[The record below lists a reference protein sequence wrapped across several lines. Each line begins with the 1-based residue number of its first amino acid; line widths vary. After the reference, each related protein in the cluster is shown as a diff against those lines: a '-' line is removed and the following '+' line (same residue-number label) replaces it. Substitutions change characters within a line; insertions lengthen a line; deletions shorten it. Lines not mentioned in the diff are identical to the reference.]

1 MYSLGFLYSSNL
13 YYTIFGCT
21 RKIKICGEIIHDN
34 ELEVSITYSVWFS
47 SQKSVEL
54 TKVKYNKN
62 LKKLDSDLGGF
73 TGNFGGIPISF
84 YITELSDNKIQ
95 GRYMVFDF
103 FKEYGTFELQQI
115 NSKNFFSYSNR

>member
-1 MYSLGFLYSSNL
+1 M

-34 ELEVSITYSVWFS
+34 ELEVSITYSVRFI
-47 SQKSVEL
+47 SQRSVEL

-62 LKKLDSDLGGF
+62 LKELDSDLGGF
-73 TGNFGGIPISF
+73 TGNFGGLLINF
-84 YITELSDNKIQ
+84 YITELSENKIQ

-103 FKEYGTFELQQI
+103 L
-115 NSKNFFSYSNR
+115 KNMGHLNYNKLILRIFIHIQTDNFIFLLL